1 MQTKDKVIVGTGA
14 AGSAATAG
22 TCIGVTASLTGPAA
36 HLGGYA
42 TAQILLGG
50 GPALSTGIAAIGG
63 PVVAGAL
70 ASTGVG
76 LAVIGLGYGGY
87 HIYRKWLSR

>member
-1 MQTKDKVIVGTGA
+1 MQTKDKVILGAGA

-22 TCIGVTASLTGPAA
+22 TCIGVTASLTGPVA

-42 TAQILLGG
+42 TAQLILGG
-50 GPALSTGIAAIGG
+50 GPALSTGIAAVGG
-63 PVVAGAL
+63 PVIAGAL

-76 LAVIGLGYGGY
+76 LAAIGLGYGGY
-87 HIYRKWLSR
+87 HLYKRLKGL